1 LLFQLI
7 YPIRLTWQ
15 RIFDATREKVS
26 DLARNLE
33 MDAVAGSGGGI
44 NIEEARQA
52 LREEDKFDKEVFR
65 QKIKARHREE
75 RLKAKAERRKDK
87 NPEDQDEEGQEDDDA
102 ESDVD
107 DTVAEII
114 DALPDPDKVYGPR
127 RSDSEDDGSDADVY
141 KGPPVAK

>member
-1 LLFQLI
+1 M
-7 YPIRLTWQ
+7 
-15 RIFDATREKVS
+15 
-26 DLARNLE
+26 ARNLE

-44 NIEEARQA
+44 DIEETRRA
-52 LREEDKFDKEVFR
+52 LREEDKFDKEVYR

-75 RLKAKAERRKDK
+75 RLKAKAERRKNK
-87 NPEDQDEEGQEDDDA
+87 QTEEQDEEGQEDGDA

-127 RSDSEDDGSDADVY
+127 GSDSEGDGSDGDVY

>member
-1 LLFQLI
+1 
-7 YPIRLTWQ
+7 
-15 RIFDATREKVS
+15 
-26 DLARNLE
+26 LARNLE

-52 LREEDKFDKEVFR
+52 LREEDKFDKELFR

-75 RLKAKAERRKDK
+75 RLKAKAERRKNK
-87 NPEDQDEEGQEDDDA
+87 PAQEQDEEDGDA